1 LIVSILAAPGIPLKF
16 IRVFLKLLET
26 LLHNLQKEGFMKKLL
41 LIPTILILFLFCGLE
56 NSHGDMYYR
65 TYEIVA
71 ISDNGLTLVDED
83 GNQIEVNQDPK
94 DYKVGYKVRYDNVRG
109 ILKKERWQDYT
120 VLEISSDSITLIH
133 KNGDKLKLESSDL
146 KTHISDFKKGEAVSY
161 DSVDKHLKL
170 TAELHK

>member
-1 LIVSILAAPGIPLKF
+1 LILSILPAPGIPLKF
-16 IRVFLKLLET
+16 IQVLLKLLET
-26 LLHNLQKEGFMKKLL
+26 LLHNLQTEGIMKKIILL
-41 LIPTILILFLFCGLE
+41 PTILILFLFCGLE
-56 NSHGDMYYR
+56 SSHGDMYYR
-65 TYEIVA
+65 TYEVVA

-133 KNGDKLKLESSDL
+133 KNGDKLKLESGDL